1 MESLTKILLKNGVRG
16 MLSENESYFKE
27 NIVQTLSFKLN
38 ASIQEATLALSENL
52 LVSESTTPETQSLK
66 NFVIF
71 LESFKPGKFK
81 FKDDSIINITE
92 SDIESIKKL
101 FEGLNTKNRLQLTK
115 DIFKNPTEFKQHIE
129 FSKSAKGLL

>member
-1 MESLTKILLKNGVRG
+1 MESLTKILLKNGIKG

-52 LVSESTTPETQSLK
+52 LVSETTTPEAQSLT

-81 FKDDSIINITE
+81 FKDDGVINITE
-92 SDIESIKKL
+92 SDIKNLKNL
-101 FEGLNTKNRLQLTK
+101 FEGLNTKNRLKLTK
-115 DIFKNPTEFKQHIE
+115 DIFKSPTHFRQHIE